1 MAAWRASKRVCYLI
15 GVSSTI
21 HKALVVRDPKGSPNT
36 PEMQKHADSQHVD
49 LLGFAQWWIE
59 QGKGRY

>member
-49 LLGFAQWWIE
+49 LLGFAQ
-59 QGKGRY
+59 